1 MILQKHIINKF
12 FFEVNTSNTKVAY
25 DLKDNLDM
33 FLKQSLLPTIKACF
47 DSVASGKDH
56 IIRFDK
62 LELNIDSTD
71 VKDHVQLQLDIIK
84 SLQKQ
89 LISKKESKTFTEKDS
104 AFLITDKERSDVE
117 TFFYFLKSGQ
127 NPWWATENDIE
138 DNMFLETVIS
148 SEHFSKKLSSYL
160 LNTNVRQR
168 LVYQFS
174 DEVLLKILGNNKL
187 KLQFPTILKRKA
199 AREGYWELLFKYS
212 ADRNRRALR
221 VGFVS
226 LFLELQ
232 KDDKIKKNVNKILSE
247 ELTKIIELKNTNVF
261 QRTNKQQLILKLRDA
276 ILKSLNKIVSK
287 ELKPIDAFKTIVY
300 TELEGEFKE
309 YINTKFLYKI
319 IKVSVERFDQIRQEE
334 FYRFQEKI
342 LPFTS
347 ELISEK
353 LSAFRY
359 DGVEFLDKSININEY
374 QELYENQKVA
384 TDFYHYIQNGGL
396 LLLHP
401 YIQRLFSELKLLNEE
416 KKIKEEKVA
425 LAIHLLHYL
434 ATKREKQAESNLVFE
449 KFLCGYPIH
458 KPIRKNIRLP
468 QNFKE
473 EAERLLKAVLNNW
486 IALKSTSADGLREN
500 FLKREGKL
508 ILDDPSRYRVVVE
521 RKTQD
526 ILLEKLPWNLTIIKL
541 PWMDKLIFVEW

>member
-89 LISKKESKTFTEKDS
+89 LISKKESKTFTEKDP
-104 AFLITDKERSDVE
+104 AFLIIDKERSDVE

-148 SEHFSKKLSSYL
+148 SKHFSKKLNSYL

-174 DEVLLKILGNNKL
+174 DEVLLKILGSNKL
-187 KLQFPTILKRKA
+187 NLQFPKILKRKA
-199 AREGYWELLFKYS
+199 AREGYWELLFKYY
-212 ADRNRRALR
+212 ADRNRRALQG
-221 VGFVS
+221 GFVS

-247 ELTKIIELKNTNVF
+247 ELTRIIELENTNVF

-374 QELYENQKVA
+374 QELNENQKVA